1 MGLGVGFNGTRLVA
15 VGIGQSSIQT
25 SVDGLNWAGANA
37 EGIEVGG
44 YNVAYGNGKW
54 VAVGWTNGDSTSTI
68 QTSTDGLNWTS
79 VSSNSFSIGFGV
91 AYNSNTNLWVTAG
104 VPSGDSTSTI
114 QWSSDGVNWTS
125 AQSGFDGAGY
135 GVATSGPLWVA
146 TGASPTP
153 LNTILWSSDGSNWNP
168 ALTGGFD
175 YFGGPADAYGVAYS
189 PQQNLWVAIG
199 NSSNDSRSTIQ
210 WSSDGSNWNPAQTGG
225 FDVGG
230 TLGGGIAYSAGQN
243 LWVAAGYSA
252 SGATLLSS
260 ADGSNWSPA
269 LSGGFQP
276 MYLAGG
282 VGVLAPNTTVDQG
295 ALISQSSIAVRS
307 FYASTVLASTV
318 NGVPYGRGYTDSVSF
333 QYNYTDF
340 SGFHAGTSLTNPS
353 TSIGYVVNRPYA
365 PINYYNIVY
374 NGATAET
381 YSLQLSSSVASATY
395 TFSPAT
401 PGTPEFTEMY
411 ISSISTATSQLVS
424 LSLDPG
430 ASGLTL
436 YSVTLGFN

>member
-1 MGLGVGFNGTRLVA
+1 MDT
-15 VGIGQSSIQT
+15 
-25 SVDGLNWAGANA
+25 
-37 EGIEVGG
+37 GG

-54 VAVGWTNGDSTSTI
+54 VAVGGTNGDSTSTI

-79 VSSNSFSIGFGV
+79 VSSNSFNIGFGI
-91 AYNSNTNLWVTAG
+91 AYNSNTNLWVSAG
-104 VPSGDSTSTI
+104 IPSGDSTSTI

-125 AQSGFDGAGY
+125 AQSGFDYTGY

-146 TGASPTP
+146 TGSSPTP

-175 YFGGPADAYGVAYS
+175 YFGGPADAFGVTYS

-276 MYLAGG
+276 TYLAGS
-282 VGVLAPNTTVDQG
+282 GVLSSVPLAAGTQITP
-295 ALISQSSIAVRS
+295 SSITAQTLVVSSISANAVS
-307 FYASTVLASTV
+307 LSTL
-318 NGVPYGRGYTDSVSF
+318 NGVPYGQGYTDTTTF
-333 QYNYTDF
+333 QFNAVDPTV
-340 SGFHAGTSLTNPS
+340 GFQTGLVLS
-353 TSIGYVVNRPYA
+353 TMNTIGYLANRPMA
-365 PINYYNIVY
+365 PIHYFNVLYSSITTADTYFLQFSTISAPPALYGPYYFSSLGTGVPEVY
-374 NGATAET
+374 EQ
-381 YSLQLSSSVASATY
+381 YV
-395 TFSPAT
+395 
-401 PGTPEFTEMY
+401 
-411 ISSISTATSQLVS
+411 SSISTATTQALVVC
-424 LSLDPG
+424 LSTATG
-430 ASGLTL
+430 VTL
-436 YSVTLGFN
+436 YSATVGYN